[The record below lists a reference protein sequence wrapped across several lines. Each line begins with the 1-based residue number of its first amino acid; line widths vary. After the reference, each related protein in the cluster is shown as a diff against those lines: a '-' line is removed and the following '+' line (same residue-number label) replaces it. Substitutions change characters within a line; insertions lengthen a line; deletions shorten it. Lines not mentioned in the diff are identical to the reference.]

1 MPTTIAPPED
11 VTKTRENIGS
21 GGGGI
26 YDRGWG
32 GDGPDN
38 WGSSGPEK
46 FETFHQSYRL
56 AMWLAMAS
64 ILMLFVALS
73 SAYIVRQGFAQDW
86 RSIAIPP
93 LLWPNT
99 FVLLGSS
106 LTLEMARRSL
116 KRLQV
121 DAFKRWMTLT
131 AVLGAAFLA
140 GQIATWRALTAQ
152 GIYLNSNPH
161 SSFFYL
167 LTGIHG
173 VHLLGGMIAL
183 CYVLFRAWQ
192 HGYIRVK
199 GLAVIEVTAMY
210 WHFMDGLWIYLF
222 LLLFVWR

>member
-11 VTKTRENIGS
+11 VTKTKEKIGA
-21 GGGGI
+21 GGGGF

-38 WGSSGPEK
+38 WAGSGPGN
-46 FETFHQSYRL
+46 FETFPQSYRL

-73 SAYIVRQGFAQDW
+73 SAYIVRQGFSQDW
-86 RSIAIPP
+86 RAIAIPP

-106 LTLEMARRSL
+106 LTLELARRSL
-116 KRLQV
+116 KRQLGN
-121 DAFKRWMTLT
+121 AFKRWMTLT

-140 GQIATWRALTAQ
+140 GQIATWRALAAQ

-167 LTGIHG
+167 LTGAHG

-183 CYVLFRAWQ
+183 CYVLFRAYQ
-192 HGYIRVK
+192 RGYTRVK
-199 GLAVIEVTAMY
+199 GRAVIDVAAMY

-222 LLLFVWR
+222 FLLFVWR